1 MSTRCHSATPRSR
14 RAERRR
20 RSPKHTSKRAD
31 NWSPRRR
38 KSSPCYRRNKC
49 RSSTRYREE
58 STPKDKRS
66 SRGQSYSPR
75 YHERDDDDYKEALQ
89 TTDDERRLE
98 RATSHPSRVDEYRR
112 SSRRDRRGQCNS
124 DSDYWGRECKI
135 SDVMPDCRLRDIEAS
150 GGSRNFKKW
159 FGKLPPNCRVDKDV
173 RTDRGIFKK
182 DNFQS
187 SSALDRYLG
196 INSSKSPTDRRR
208 RR

>member
-20 RSPKHTSKRAD
+20 RSPKHTSRRAD

-58 STPKDKRS
+58 STPKDMRS

-75 YHERDDDDYKEALQ
+75 YQERDDDYKEELK
-89 TTDDERRLE
+89 TTDGEGRRE
-98 RATSHPSRVDEYRR
+98 RATSHTSRVDEYRR
-112 SSRRDRRGQCNS
+112 SSRRDRRGRCNS
-124 DSDYWGRECKI
+124 DSDCWGRDCKI
-135 SDVMPDCRLRDIEAS
+135 SEVMPDCRLRDIEAS
-150 GGSRNFKKW
+150 GGSRDFSKW

-173 RTDRGIFKK
+173 RTDRGVFKK
-182 DNFQS
+182 DNFPS

-196 INSSKSPTDRRR
+196 INSSKSPTDKRRR
-208 RR
+208 W

>member
-1 MSTRCHSATPRSR
+1 MSTRCHSTTPRSR
-14 RAERRR
+14 RAERSRL
-20 RSPKHTSKRAD
+20 SPKHTSRRAD

-38 KSSPCYRRNKC
+38 KSSPYYRRNKC

-58 STPKDKRS
+58 STPKDMCS

-75 YHERDDDDYKEALQ
+75 YHERNDDDYKEELK

-98 RATSHPSRVDEYRR
+98 RATSHPTRVDEYRR
-112 SSRRDRRGQCNS
+112 SSRRGRCNGYS
-124 DSDYWGRECKI
+124 ESWGRECKI
-135 SDVMPDCRLRDIEAS
+135 SEVMPDCRLHDIEAS
-150 GGSRNFKKW
+150 GGSRNFSKW

-173 RTDRGIFKK
+173 RTDRGVFKK

-208 RR
+208 RW